1 MMARTDEYEL
11 FLLER
16 AASHARTNYIIIE
29 KAKSMRTNR
38 RVHVETKR
46 DTVSLRMQ
54 IS

>member
-1 MMARTDEYEL
+1 MSCFCLREQHHMQET
-11 FLLER
+11 
-16 AASHARTNYIIIE
+16 SYIIIE

-46 DTVSLRMQ
+46 DNVSLRMQ